1 MDFVIPV
8 ALGELLADMD
18 ILTAAKLHG
27 HRAKALA
34 PPKLQC
40 LDFSRGVRIDG
51 FDWVQRCRFLKM
63 LMIYFGWWKLEA
75 RRCNGGRLL
84 GWRE

>member
-18 ILTAAKLHG
+18 ILTAAKLNG

-40 LDFSRGVRIDG
+40 LDFSRGVRIDS
-51 FDWVQRCRFLKM
+51 FYWPQRCRFLKM
-63 LMIYFGWWKLEA
+63 LMSILAGGSW
-75 RRCNGGRLL
+75 RRGVAMVAGC
-84 GWRE
+84 